1 MFVHPTIAM
10 DPNASTSH
18 SPSLRAMLET
28 SMMTQVAHGQLIV
41 KLLNK
46 VAALRVDFAE
56 HRSSFPS
63 PLPSSSS

>member
-10 DPNASTSH
+10 DPDVSTSH
-18 SPSLRAMLET
+18 SPLLRAMLET
-28 SMMTQVAHGQLIV
+28 SMTTHATHGQLIV